1 MEVSKIIAAVVILL
15 LAYFYFDQSADRDD
29 AGQIA
34 TEGTVDIFQVRI
46 GDCFND
52 RTENT
57 LDDSEVSSVGGIPC
71 DSPHDNEIY
80 GRTLAPQGE
89 FPGEES
95 ITDIASQYC
104 LANFEDFVGTS
115 YEDSLLNITYLYPT
129 QESWNSVDDRE
140 IFCIVYDMNDEKM
153 LGSMENSRY

>member
-1 MEVSKIIAAVVILL
+1 MGLSKIVAAVVILFL
-15 LAYFYFDQSADRDD
+15 VYIFSNQSVERDD

-34 TEGTVDIFQVRI
+34 SEGTVDIFQIRV

-52 RTENT
+52 KTES
-57 LDDSEVSSVGGIPC
+57 LDASEVSSVGGIPC
-71 DSPHDNEIY
+71 DLPHDNEIY
-80 GRTLAPQGE
+80 DRTLAPQGV

-104 LANFEDFVGTS
+104 LANFEAFVGAS
-115 YEDSLLNITYLYPT
+115 YQDSLLNITYLYPT
-129 QESWNSVDDRE
+129 QDSWNSVGDRE
-140 IFCIVYDMNDEKM
+140 IFCIVFDMNDEKM

>member
-1 MEVSKIIAAVVILL
+1 MGLSKIVAAAVTLFLV
-15 LAYFYFDQSADRDD
+15 YKFYDQSADRDD

-34 TEGTVDIFQVRI
+34 SEGAVDVFQIRI

-52 RTENT
+52 RT
-57 LDDSEVSSVGGIPC
+57 DASEISSVGGIPC

-80 GRTLAPQGE
+80 DRTLAPQGE

-104 LANFEDFVGTS
+104 LANFEAFVGAS
-115 YEDSLLNITYLYPT
+115 YQDSLLNMTYLYPT
-129 QESWNSVDDRE
+129 QESWNSVGDRE
-140 IFCIVYDMNDEKM
+140 IFCIVYDMNDEK
-153 LGSMENSRY
+153 LFGSMENSGY